1 MLHARL
7 KYNAAMLPNIDPVFA
22 PAAPSPRSDVE
33 IYQMWEIFK
42 AVNARVKAGGKVVS
56 LLAGEPTL
64 PPPQAAIKAAQDAL
78 NSGKP
83 LGYTEALGIPALRE
97 GIAQLYRRRHGLAIP
112 AQRIAVTVGTS
123 AGLMLAFLAAFSAG
137 ETVAVVEPSYPAYR
151 GTLKAIDLMPYRLA
165 TDASTGYRVT
175 PAMIEAL
182 PPQVKGLVIA
192 SPANPTGTMLSA
204 AELRAIHDLCRR
216 RGLWLIVDELYH
228 GVTYDQPAETV
239 LSAGDEAIVING
251 FSKYWGMTGWRLG
264 WLVLPER
271 LIPRIE
277 GLHGS
282 LQISAPTLSQ
292 LAGIAALDAEAELVP
307 RVAAYR
313 RNRDALLAMLPRCGI
328 TRFAPPDGA
337 FYLYVDIGDFSDDSV
352 AFCKRMLDETG
363 VVAAPGV
370 DFDTAEGQHYIRF
383 SFCMDAAIIDDAIA
397 RLEPWFQRLNRQEA
411 T

>member
-1 MLHARL
+1 MLDH
-7 KYNAAMLPNIDPVFA
+7 IDKVFAA
-22 PAAPSPRSDVE
+22 PAASSRSDVE

-42 AVNARVKAGGKVVS
+42 AVNAKVKAGGKVVS

-97 GIAQLYRRRHGLAIP
+97 GIAQLYRRRHGLQISP
-112 AQRIAVTVGTS
+112 KRVAVTVGTS
-123 AGLMLAFLAAFSAG
+123 SGLMLAFLAAFSAG
-137 ETVAVVEPSYPAYR
+137 DTVAVVEPSYPAYR
-151 GTLKAIDLMPYRLA
+151 GTLKAIDLVPYRLT

-175 PAMIEAL
+175 PEMIAAL
-182 PPQVKGLVIA
+182 PAQVKGVVIA

-204 AELRAIHDLCRR
+204 AELRAIYNLCQQ

-228 GVTYDQPAETV
+228 GVTYDRAAETV
-239 LSAGDEAIVING
+239 LSVGDDAIVING
-251 FSKYWGMTGWRLG
+251 FSKYWGMTGWRIG

-271 LIPRIE
+271 LVQRIE
-277 GLHGS
+277 ALHGS

-292 LAGIAALDAEAELVP
+292 LAGIAALNADAELTP
-307 RVAAYR
+307 RVEAYR
-313 RNRDALLAMLPRCGI
+313 RNRDTLLAALPRWGI

-337 FYLYVDIGDFSDDSV
+337 FYLYIDVGDFTDDSV

-370 DFDTAEGQHYIRF
+370 DFNTADGHRYIRL
-383 SFCMDAAIIDDAIA
+383 SFCMDASIIDDAIA
-397 RLEPWFQRLNRQEA
+397 RLDPWFSRLNRR
-411 T
+411 

>member
-1 MLHARL
+1 MLDH
-7 KYNAAMLPNIDPVFA
+7 IDKVFTA
-22 PAAPSPRSDVE
+22 PAASLRSDVE
-33 IYQMWEIFK
+33 IYKMWEVFK

-78 NSGKP
+78 SSGKP

-97 GIAQLYRRRHGLAIP
+97 GIARLYKRRHGLDIP
-112 AQRIAVTVGTS
+112 SERVAVTVGTS

-137 ETVAVVEPSYPAYR
+137 DTVAVVEPSYPAYR
-151 GTLKAIDLMPYRLA
+151 GTLKAIDLVPYRLT

-175 PAMIEAL
+175 PEMIAAL
-182 PPQVKGLVIA
+182 PAEVKGVVIA

-204 AELRAIHDLCRR
+204 EELRAIYDLCQQ

-228 GVTYDQPAETV
+228 GVTYDRPAETV

-264 WLVLPER
+264 WLVLPAR
-271 LIPRIE
+271 LVQRIE

-292 LAGIAALDAEAELVP
+292 LAGLAALDADAELSP
-307 RVAAYR
+307 RVEAYR
-313 RNRDALLAMLPRCGI
+313 RNRDRLLDAVARWGI

-337 FYLYVDIGDFSDDSV
+337 FYLYLDVGDFTEDSV

-370 DFDTAEGQHYIRF
+370 DFNTADGHRYIRF

-397 RLEPWFQRLNRQEA
+397 RLDPWFARLNRP
-411 T
+411 

>member
-1 MLHARL
+1 MLDHVDR
-7 KYNAAMLPNIDPVFA
+7 VFIPEA
-22 PAAPSPRSDVE
+22 SRRSDVE

-64 PPPQAAIKAAQDAL
+64 PPPQAAIQAAQEAL
-78 NSGKP
+78 SGGKT

-97 GIAQLYRRRHGLAIP
+97 GIARLYKRRHGLDIP
-112 AQRIAVTVGTS
+112 AQRVAVTVGTS

-137 ETVAVVEPSYPAYR
+137 DTVAVVEPSYPAYR
-151 GTLKAIDLMPYRLA
+151 GTLKAIDLIPYRLA

-182 PPQVKGLVIA
+182 PPAVKGVVIA

-204 AELRAIHDLCRR
+204 AELQAIYDTCQRK
-216 RGLWLIVDELYH
+216 GLWLLVDELYH
-228 GVTYDQPAETV
+228 GVTYDKPADTV
-239 LSAGDEAIVING
+239 LSAGNDVIVING
-251 FSKYWGMTGWRLG
+251 FSKYWGMTGWRIG

-271 LIPRIE
+271 LVPRIE
-277 GLHGS
+277 ALHGS

-292 LAGIAALDAEAELVP
+292 LAGLAALDADAELGP
-307 RVAAYR
+307 RVAGYK
-313 RNRDALLAMLPRCGI
+313 RNRDALLAALPRWGI

-337 FYLYVDIGDFSDDSV
+337 FYLYADIGDFSDDSV
-352 AFCKRMLDETG
+352 AFCKRILDETG
-363 VVAAPGV
+363 VVLSPGV
-370 DFDTAEGQHYIRF
+370 DFDTAEGRHYLRF

-397 RLEPWFQRLNRQEA
+397 RLEPWFRSLNLRTA
-411 T
+411 AG

>member
-1 MLHARL
+1 MLDH
-7 KYNAAMLPNIDPVFA
+7 IDKVFTA
-22 PAAPSPRSDVE
+22 PAASLRSDVE
-33 IYQMWEIFK
+33 IYQMWEVFK
-42 AVNARVKAGGKVVS
+42 AVNVRVKAGGKVVS

-78 NSGKP
+78 SSGKP

-97 GIAQLYRRRHGLAIP
+97 GIAQLYQRRHGLDIP
-112 AQRIAVTVGTS
+112 SQRIAVTVGTS
-123 AGLMLAFLAAFSAG
+123 AGLMLAFLAAFSASD
-137 ETVAVVEPSYPAYR
+137 TVAVVEPSYPAYR
-151 GTLKAIDLMPYRLA
+151 GTLKAIDLVPYRLT

-175 PAMIEAL
+175 PEMIAAL
-182 PPQVKGLVIA
+182 PPEVKGVVIA

-204 AELRAIHDLCRR
+204 DELRAIYDLCQR

-228 GVTYDQPAETV
+228 GVTYDRPAETV
-239 LSAGDEAIVING
+239 LSVGDDAIVING

-271 LIPRIE
+271 LVQRIE

-292 LAGIAALDAEAELVP
+292 LAGIAALSADAELTP
-307 RVAAYR
+307 RVEAYR
-313 RNRDALLAMLPRCGI
+313 VNRDKLLEAVKRWGI

-337 FYLYVDIGDFSDDSV
+337 FYLYLDVGDFTDDSV

-370 DFDTAEGQHYIRF
+370 DFNTADGHRYIRF

-397 RLEPWFQRLNRQEA
+397 RLDPWFARLNRP
-411 T
+411 

>member
-1 MLHARL
+1 MLDH
-7 KYNAAMLPNIDPVFA
+7 IDKVFAA
-22 PAAPSPRSDVE
+22 PAAQGAKPSARSDVE

-42 AVNARVKAGGKVVS
+42 AVNAKVKAGGKVVS

-78 NSGKP
+78 SSGKP

-97 GIAQLYRRRHGLAIP
+97 GIAQLYKRRHGLDIP
-112 AQRIAVTVGTS
+112 AKRVAVTVGTS

-137 ETVAVVEPSYPAYR
+137 DTVAVVEPSYPAYR
-151 GTLKAIDLMPYRLA
+151 GTLKAIDLVPYRLT

-175 PAMIEAL
+175 PEMIAAL
-182 PPQVKGLVIA
+182 PDHVKGVVIA

-204 AELRAIHDLCRR
+204 GELRAIYDLCQR

-228 GVTYDQPAETV
+228 GVTYDRPAETV
-239 LSAGDEAIVING
+239 LSVGDEAIVING

-271 LIPRIE
+271 LVQRIE
-277 GLHGS
+277 ALHGS

-292 LAGIAALDAEAELVP
+292 LAGVAALEADAELTP
-307 RVAAYR
+307 RVEAYR
-313 RNRDALLAMLPRCGI
+313 RNRDKLLEAVARWGI

-337 FYLYVDIGDFSDDSV
+337 FYLYIDVGDFTDDSV

-370 DFDTAEGQHYIRF
+370 DFNTADGHRYIRF

-397 RLEPWFQRLNRQEA
+397 RLDPWFRRLNRP
-411 T
+411 

>member
-1 MLHARL
+1 MLDH
-7 KYNAAMLPNIDPVFA
+7 IDKVFA
-22 PAAPSPRSDVE
+22 ATPSARSDVE

-42 AVNARVKAGGKVVS
+42 AVNARVKAGGKVIS

-64 PPPQAAIKAAQDAL
+64 PPPQAAIAAAQAAL
-78 NSGKP
+78 SSGKP
-83 LGYTEALGIPALRE
+83 LGYTEALGIPALRD
-97 GIAQLYRRRHGLAIP
+97 GIAQLYRRRHGLDIP
-112 AQRIAVTVGTS
+112 TSRVAVTVGTS

-137 ETVAVVEPSYPAYR
+137 DTVAVVEPSYPAYR
-151 GTLKAIDLMPYRLA
+151 GTLKAIDLIPYRLT

-175 PAMIEAL
+175 AEMIAAL
-182 PPQVKGLVIA
+182 PAHVKGVVVA
-192 SPANPTGTMLSA
+192 SPANPTGTMLSG
-204 AELRAIHDLCRR
+204 AELRAIYATCRQ

-239 LSAGDEAIVING
+239 LAAGDDAIVING

-271 LIPRIE
+271 LVSRIE
-277 GLHGS
+277 ALHGS

-292 LAGIAALDAEAELVP
+292 IAGVAALEADAELVP
-307 RVAAYR
+307 RVAAYK

-337 FYLYVDIGDFSDDSV
+337 FYLYIDIGDFTDDSV
-352 AFCKRMLDETG
+352 AFCKRMLEETG

-370 DFDTAEGQHYIRF
+370 DFNTADGQRYIRF
-383 SFCMDAAIIDDAIA
+383 SFCMDAAIIDAAIE
-397 RLEPWFQRLNRQEA
+397 RLEPWFRSLNLRTA
-411 T
+411 AG

>member
-1 MLHARL
+1 MLDH
-7 KYNAAMLPNIDPVFA
+7 IDTVFA
-22 PAAPSPRSDVE
+22 ATPSARSDVE

-42 AVNARVKAGGKVVS
+42 AVNARVKAGGKVIS

-64 PPPQAAIKAAQDAL
+64 PPPQAAIAAAQAAL
-78 NSGKP
+78 SSGKP

-97 GIAQLYRRRHGLAIP
+97 GIAQLYRRRHGLDIP
-112 AQRIAVTVGTS
+112 AARVAVTVGTS

-137 ETVAVVEPSYPAYR
+137 DTVAVVEPSYPAYR
-151 GTLKAIDLMPYRLA
+151 GTLKAIDLIPHRLT

-175 PAMIEAL
+175 AEMIAAL
-182 PPQVKGLVIA
+182 PAHVKGVVIA
-192 SPANPTGTMLSA
+192 SPANPTGTMLSG
-204 AELRAIHDLCRR
+204 AELRAIYATCRQ

-239 LSAGDEAIVING
+239 LAAGDDAIVING

-271 LIPRIE
+271 LVSRIE
-277 GLHGS
+277 ALHGS

-292 LAGIAALDAEAELVP
+292 IAGVAALEADAELLP
-307 RVAAYR
+307 RVAAYK

-337 FYLYVDIGDFSDDSV
+337 FYLYIDVGDFTDDSV
-352 AFCKRMLDETG
+352 AFCKRMLEETG

-370 DFDTAEGQHYIRF
+370 DFNTADGQRYIRF
-383 SFCMDAAIIDDAIA
+383 SFCMDAAIIDAAIE
-397 RLEPWFQRLNRQEA
+397 RLEPWFRSLNLRTA
-411 T
+411 AG

>member
-1 MLHARL
+1 MLDHL
-7 KYNAAMLPNIDPVFA
+7 DKVFTA
-22 PAAPSPRSDVE
+22 PAASLRSDVE
-33 IYQMWEIFK
+33 IYKMWEVFK

-78 NSGKP
+78 SSGKP

-97 GIAQLYRRRHGLAIP
+97 GIARLYKRRHGLDIP
-112 AQRIAVTVGTS
+112 MQRVAVTVGTS

-137 ETVAVVEPSYPAYR
+137 DTVAVVEPSYPAYR
-151 GTLKAIDLMPYRLA
+151 GTLKAIDLVPYRLT

-175 PAMIEAL
+175 PDMIAAL
-182 PPQVKGLVIA
+182 PPEVKGLVIA

-204 AELRAIHDLCRR
+204 AELRAIYDLCQQ

-228 GVTYDQPAETV
+228 GVTYDSPAETV
-239 LSAGDEAIVING
+239 LSAGDDAIVING

-271 LIPRIE
+271 LVQRIE

-292 LAGIAALDAEAELVP
+292 LAGIAALEADAELAP
-307 RVAAYR
+307 RVEAYR
-313 RNRDALLAMLPRCGI
+313 RNRDRLLEAVARWGV

-337 FYLYVDIGDFSDDSV
+337 FYLYLDVGDFTDDSV

-370 DFDTAEGQHYIRF
+370 DFNTADGHRYIRF

-397 RLEPWFQRLNRQEA
+397 RLDPWFARLNRR
-411 T
+411 

>member
-1 MLHARL
+1 MLDH
-7 KYNAAMLPNIDPVFA
+7 IDKVFTA
-22 PAAPSPRSDVE
+22 PAASLRSDVE
-33 IYQMWEIFK
+33 IYQMWEVFK

-78 NSGKP
+78 SCGKP

-97 GIAQLYRRRHGLAIP
+97 GIAQLYKRRHGLDIP
-112 AQRIAVTVGTS
+112 MQRVAVTVGTS

-137 ETVAVVEPSYPAYR
+137 DTVAVVEPSYPAYR
-151 GTLKAIDLMPYRLA
+151 GTLKAIDLVPYRLT

-175 PAMIEAL
+175 PEMIAAL
-182 PPQVKGLVIA
+182 PAEVKGVVIA

-204 AELRAIHDLCRR
+204 EELRAIYDLCQR

-228 GVTYDQPAETV
+228 GVTYDRPAETV
-239 LSAGDEAIVING
+239 LSAGNDAIVING

-271 LIPRIE
+271 LVQRIE

-292 LAGIAALDAEAELVP
+292 LAGIAALNADAELTP

-313 RNRDALLAMLPRCGI
+313 RNRDRLLEAVKRWGI

-337 FYLYVDIGDFSDDSV
+337 FYLYLDVGDFTEDSV

-370 DFDTAEGQHYIRF
+370 DFNTADGHRYIRF

-397 RLEPWFQRLNRQEA
+397 RLDPWFARLNRP
-411 T
+411 

>member
-1 MLHARL
+1 MLDH
-7 KYNAAMLPNIDPVFA
+7 IDKVFTA
-22 PAAPSPRSDVE
+22 PAASLRSDVE
-33 IYQMWEIFK
+33 IYQMWEVFK

-64 PPPQAAIKAAQDAL
+64 PPPQAAIKAAQEAL

-97 GIAQLYRRRHGLAIP
+97 GIARLYKRRHGLDIP
-112 AQRIAVTVGTS
+112 SQRVAVTVGTS

-137 ETVAVVEPSYPAYR
+137 DTVAVVEPSYPAYR
-151 GTLKAIDLMPYRLA
+151 GTLKAIDLVPYRLT

-175 PAMIEAL
+175 PEMIAAL
-182 PPQVKGLVIA
+182 PPEVKGVVIA

-204 AELRAIHDLCRR
+204 AELRAIYDLCQR

-228 GVTYDQPAETV
+228 GVTYDRPAETV
-239 LSAGDEAIVING
+239 LSAGNDAIVING

-271 LIPRIE
+271 LVQRIE

-292 LAGIAALDAEAELVP
+292 LAGIAALEADAELVP
-307 RVAAYR
+307 RVEAYR
-313 RNRDALLAMLPRCGI
+313 VNRDKLLEAVKRWGI

-337 FYLYVDIGDFSDDSV
+337 FYLYLDVGDFTDDSV

-370 DFDTAEGQHYIRF
+370 DFNTADGHRYIRF

-397 RLEPWFQRLNRQEA
+397 RLDPWFARLNRR
-411 T
+411 

>member
-1 MLHARL
+1 MLDH
-7 KYNAAMLPNIDPVFA
+7 IDKVFAA
-22 PAAPSPRSDVE
+22 PAAQSAEPSARSDVE

-78 NSGKP
+78 SSGKP

-97 GIAQLYRRRHGLAIP
+97 GIAQLYKRRHGLDIP
-112 AQRIAVTVGTS
+112 AKRVAVTVGTS

-137 ETVAVVEPSYPAYR
+137 DTVAVVEPSYPAYR
-151 GTLKAIDLMPYRLA
+151 GTLKAIDLVPYRLT

-175 PAMIEAL
+175 PEMIAAL
-182 PPQVKGLVIA
+182 PAQVKGVVIA

-204 AELRAIHDLCRR
+204 AELRAIYDLCQQ

-228 GVTYDQPAETV
+228 GVTYDRPAETV
-239 LSAGDEAIVING
+239 LSVGDDAIVING

-271 LIPRIE
+271 LVQRIE
-277 GLHGS
+277 ALHGS

-292 LAGIAALDAEAELVP
+292 LAGVAALEADAELTP
-307 RVAAYR
+307 RVEAYR
-313 RNRDALLAMLPRCGI
+313 RNRDALLQALPRWGI

-337 FYLYVDIGDFSDDSV
+337 FYLYLDVGDFTDDSV

-370 DFDTAEGQHYIRF
+370 DFNTADGHRYIRF

-397 RLEPWFQRLNRQEA
+397 RLDPWFARLNRQ
-411 T
+411 

>member
-1 MLHARL
+1 MLDH
-7 KYNAAMLPNIDPVFA
+7 IDKVFTA
-22 PAAPSPRSDVE
+22 PAPSSRSDVE

-78 NSGKP
+78 SSGKP

-97 GIAQLYRRRHGLAIP
+97 GIAQMYRRRHGLDIP
-112 AQRIAVTVGTS
+112 ATRVAVTVGTS

-137 ETVAVVEPSYPAYR
+137 DTVAVVEPSYPAYR
-151 GTLKAIDLMPYRLA
+151 GTLKAIDLVPHRLT

-175 PAMIEAL
+175 PEMIAAL
-182 PPQVKGLVIA
+182 PDHVKGVVIA

-204 AELRAIHDLCRR
+204 GELRAIYDLCQR

-228 GVTYDQPAETV
+228 GVTYDRPAETV
-239 LSAGDEAIVING
+239 LSVGHDAIVING

-271 LIPRIE
+271 LVQRIE
-277 GLHGS
+277 ALHGS

-292 LAGIAALDAEAELVP
+292 LAGVAALEGDAELTP

-313 RNRDALLAMLPRCGI
+313 RNRDALLEAVARWGI

-337 FYLYVDIGDFSDDSV
+337 FYLYLDVGDFTDDSV

-370 DFDTAEGQHYIRF
+370 DFNTADGHRYIRF

-397 RLEPWFQRLNRQEA
+397 RLDPWFKRLNRQ
-411 T
+411 

>member
-1 MLHARL
+1 MLDH
-7 KYNAAMLPNIDPVFA
+7 IDKVFA
-22 PAAPSPRSDVE
+22 PSASSRSDVE

-78 NSGKP
+78 SSGKP

-97 GIAQLYRRRHGLAIP
+97 GIAQLYKRRHGLDIP
-112 AQRIAVTVGTS
+112 AKRVAVTVGTS

-137 ETVAVVEPSYPAYR
+137 DTVAVVEPSYPAYR
-151 GTLKAIDLMPYRLA
+151 GTLKAIDLVPYRLT

-175 PAMIEAL
+175 PQMIAAL
-182 PPQVKGLVIA
+182 PDHVKGVVIA

-204 AELRAIHDLCRR
+204 DELRAIYDLCRR
-216 RGLWLIVDELYH
+216 RSLWLIVDELYH
-228 GVTYDQPAETV
+228 GVTYDRPAETV
-239 LSAGDEAIVING
+239 LSAGDDAIVING

-271 LIPRIE
+271 LVQRIE
-277 GLHGS
+277 ALHGS

-292 LAGIAALDAEAELVP
+292 LAGVAALEADAELTP

-313 RNRDALLAMLPRCGI
+313 RNRDALLEAVARWGI

-337 FYLYVDIGDFSDDSV
+337 FYLYIDVGDFTDDSV

-370 DFDTAEGQHYIRF
+370 DFNTADGHRYIRF

-397 RLEPWFQRLNRQEA
+397 RLDPWFARLNRQ
-411 T
+411 

>member
-1 MLHARL
+1 MLDH
-7 KYNAAMLPNIDPVFA
+7 IDKVFTA
-22 PAAPSPRSDVE
+22 PAASLRSDVE
-33 IYQMWEIFK
+33 IYQMWEVFK

-64 PPPQAAIKAAQDAL
+64 PPPQAAIKAAQEAL

-97 GIAQLYRRRHGLAIP
+97 GIARLYKRRHGLDIP
-112 AQRIAVTVGTS
+112 SQRVAVTVGTS

-137 ETVAVVEPSYPAYR
+137 DTVAVVEPSYPAYR
-151 GTLKAIDLMPYRLA
+151 GTLKAIDLVPYRLT

-175 PAMIEAL
+175 PEMIAAL
-182 PPQVKGLVIA
+182 PAEVKGVVIA

-204 AELRAIHDLCRR
+204 AELRAIYDLCQR

-228 GVTYDQPAETV
+228 GVTYDRPAETV
-239 LSAGDEAIVING
+239 LSAGNDAIVING

-271 LIPRIE
+271 LVQRIE

-292 LAGIAALDAEAELVP
+292 LAGLAALEADAELTP
-307 RVAAYR
+307 RVEAYR
-313 RNRDALLAMLPRCGI
+313 RNRDKLLEAVARWGI

-337 FYLYVDIGDFSDDSV
+337 FYLYLDVGDFTEDSV

-370 DFDTAEGQHYIRF
+370 DFNTADGHRYIRF
-383 SFCMDAAIIDDAIA
+383 SFCMDATIIDDAIA
-397 RLEPWFQRLNRQEA
+397 RLDPWFARLNRP
-411 T
+411 

>member
-1 MLHARL
+1 M
-7 KYNAAMLPNIDPVFA
+7 
-22 PAAPSPRSDVE
+22 
-33 IYQMWEIFK
+33 Q
-42 AVNARVKAGGKVVS
+42 RV
-56 LLAGEPTL
+56 
-64 PPPQAAIKAAQDAL
+64 
-78 NSGKP
+78 
-83 LGYTEALGIPALRE
+83 
-97 GIAQLYRRRHGLAIP
+97 
-112 AQRIAVTVGTS
+112 AVTVGTS

-137 ETVAVVEPSYPAYR
+137 DTVAVVEPSYPAYR
-151 GTLKAIDLMPYRLA
+151 GTLKAIDLVPYRLT

-175 PAMIEAL
+175 PDMIAAL
-182 PPQVKGLVIA
+182 PPEVKGVVIA

-204 AELRAIHDLCRR
+204 AELRAIYDLCQK

-228 GVTYDQPAETV
+228 GVTYDSPAETV
-239 LSAGDEAIVING
+239 LSAGDDAIVING

-271 LIPRIE
+271 LVQRIE

-292 LAGIAALDAEAELVP
+292 LAGIAALEADAELTP
-307 RVAAYR
+307 RVEAYR
-313 RNRDALLAMLPRCGI
+313 RNRDKLLDAVARWGI

-337 FYLYVDIGDFSDDSV
+337 FYLYLDVGDFTDDSV

-370 DFDTAEGQHYIRF
+370 DFNTADGHRYMRF

-397 RLEPWFQRLNRQEA
+397 RLDPWFARLNRR
-411 T
+411 

>member
-1 MLHARL
+1 MLDH
-7 KYNAAMLPNIDPVFA
+7 IDRVFA
-22 PAAPSPRSDVE
+22 PEASHRSDVE

-42 AVNARVKAGGKVVS
+42 AVNARVKAGGKVIS

-64 PPPQAAIKAAQDAL
+64 PPPQAAIRAAQTAL
-78 NSGKP
+78 SSGKP
-83 LGYTEALGIPALRE
+83 LGYTEALGIPALRD
-97 GIAQLYRRRHGLAIP
+97 GIARLYKRRHGLDIP

-137 ETVAVVEPSYPAYR
+137 DTVAIVEPSYPAYR
-151 GTLKAIDLMPYRLA
+151 GTLKAIDLVPHRLA

-175 PAMIEAL
+175 PQMIAAL
-182 PPQVKGLVIA
+182 PPAVKGVVIA

-204 AELRAIHDLCRR
+204 AELQAIYETCRR

-228 GVTYDQPAETV
+228 GVTYDAPADTV
-239 LSAGDEAIVING
+239 LAAGDDAIVING
-251 FSKYWGMTGWRLG
+251 FSKYWGMTGWRIG

-271 LIPRIE
+271 LVPRIE

-292 LAGIAALDAEAELVP
+292 LAGLAALEADAELRP
-307 RVAAYR
+307 RVAAYK
-313 RNRDALLAMLPRCGI
+313 RNRDALLAALPRWGI

-337 FYLYVDIGDFSDDSV
+337 FYLYADIGDFSDNSV

-363 VVAAPGV
+363 VVVAPGV
-370 DFDTAEGQHYIRF
+370 DFDTAEGHRYIRL
-383 SFCMDAAIIDDAIA
+383 SFCMDAEIIDAAIA
-397 RLEPWFQRLNRQEA
+397 RLEPWFKSLNLRTA
-411 T
+411 AG

>member
-1 MLHARL
+1 MLDH
-7 KYNAAMLPNIDPVFA
+7 IDKVFTA
-22 PAAPSPRSDVE
+22 PAASSRSDVE

-78 NSGKP
+78 SSGKP

-97 GIAQLYRRRHGLAIP
+97 GIAQLYKRRHGLDIP
-112 AQRIAVTVGTS
+112 AKRVAVTVGTS

-137 ETVAVVEPSYPAYR
+137 DTVAVVEPSYPAYR
-151 GTLKAIDLMPYRLA
+151 GTLKAIDLVPYRLT

-175 PAMIEAL
+175 PDMIAAL
-182 PPQVKGLVIA
+182 PAEVKGVVIA

-204 AELRAIHDLCRR
+204 AELRAIYDLCQR

-228 GVTYDQPAETV
+228 GVTYDRPAETV
-239 LSAGDEAIVING
+239 LSAGDDAIVING

-271 LIPRIE
+271 LVQRIE
-277 GLHGS
+277 ALHGS

-292 LAGIAALDAEAELVP
+292 LAGVAALEADAELTP
-307 RVAAYR
+307 RVEAYR
-313 RNRDALLAMLPRCGI
+313 RNRDKLLEAVARWGI

-337 FYLYVDIGDFSDDSV
+337 FYLYIDVGDFTDDSV

-370 DFDTAEGQHYIRF
+370 DFNTADGHRYIRF

-397 RLEPWFQRLNRQEA
+397 RLDPWFARLNRP
-411 T
+411 

>member
-1 MLHARL
+1 MLEH
-7 KYNAAMLPNIDPVFA
+7 IDTVFA
-22 PAAPSPRSDVE
+22 ATPSARSDVE

-42 AVNARVKAGGKVVS
+42 AVNARVKAGGKVIS

-64 PPPQAAIKAAQDAL
+64 PPPQAAIAAAQAAL
-78 NSGKP
+78 SSGKP

-97 GIAQLYRRRHGLAIP
+97 GIAQLYRRRHGLDIP
-112 AQRIAVTVGTS
+112 ASRVAVTVGTS

-137 ETVAVVEPSYPAYR
+137 DTVAVVEPSYPAYR
-151 GTLKAIDLMPYRLA
+151 GTLKAIDLIPYRLT

-175 PAMIEAL
+175 AEMIAAL
-182 PPQVKGLVIA
+182 PAHVKGVVVA
-192 SPANPTGTMLSA
+192 SPANPTGTMLSG
-204 AELRAIHDLCRR
+204 AELRAIYATCRQ

-239 LSAGDEAIVING
+239 LAAGDDAIVING

-271 LIPRIE
+271 LVSRIE
-277 GLHGS
+277 ALHGS

-292 LAGIAALDAEAELVP
+292 IAGVAALEADTELAP
-307 RVAAYR
+307 RVAAYK

-337 FYLYVDIGDFSDDSV
+337 FYLYIDVGDFTDDSV
-352 AFCKRMLDETG
+352 AFCKRMLEETG

-370 DFDTAEGQHYIRF
+370 DFNTADGQRYIRF
-383 SFCMDAAIIDDAIA
+383 SFCMDAAIIDAAIE
-397 RLEPWFQRLNRQEA
+397 RLEPWFRGLNRR
-411 T
+411 